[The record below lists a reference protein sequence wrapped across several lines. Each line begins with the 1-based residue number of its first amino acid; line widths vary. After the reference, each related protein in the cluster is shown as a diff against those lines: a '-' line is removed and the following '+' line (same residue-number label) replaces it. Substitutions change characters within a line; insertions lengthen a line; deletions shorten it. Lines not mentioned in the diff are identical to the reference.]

1 MNDYLSVNE
10 LSQYINLSSS
20 AIYKKTSA
28 RLIPFTKSGKKLLFK
43 KVAIDEWLQQHSQ
56 ETLSE
61 MQKKVVDFL
70 KPSRNKD

>member
-43 KVAIDEWLQQHSQ
+43 KVAIDEWLEQHAQ

-61 MQKKVVDFL
+61 MQKKIIDLL

>member
-28 RLIPFTKSGKKLLFK
+28 RLIPCTKSGKKLLFK

>member
-43 KVAIDEWLQQHSQ
+43 KVAIDEWLEQHAQ

-61 MQKKVVDFL
+61 MQKKIVDLL